1 MTKRIV
7 LWILVIFWMGIIFY
21 FSSFNGLDST
31 SQSKGFLRNTIG
43 KIVEIINPDIDEV
56 KKEEIID
63 KLDIPVRKAAHASIY
78 FILAINVFLLLET
91 YSIKRIYL
99 MSFIICF
106 IYACSDEV
114 HQLFVVGRSGEVL
127 DVLIDS
133 FGCLLSL
140 LVIRLTK
147 KSNM

>member
-1 MTKRIV
+1 MTKRII

-63 KLDIPVRKAAHASIY
+63 KLDIPVRKDAHASIY

-91 YSIKRIYL
+91 YNIKRI
-99 MSFIICF
+99 
-106 IYACSDEV
+106 
-114 HQLFVVGRSGEVL
+114 
-127 DVLIDS
+127 
-133 FGCLLSL
+133 
-140 LVIRLTK
+140 
-147 KSNM
+147 